1 MNGIAGMEPDKLDD
15 NLQVLFKEI
24 LKLPKAKVILSLNMN
39 LCDFIQIL

>member
-24 LKLPKAKVILSLNMN
+24 LKLPKAKVMPLFLY
-39 LCDFIQIL
+39 DFQIL